1 VCLETRWLRQKPWFV
16 EEPKKNRK
24 KLPPKKTLAEKTQEK
39 LIFLANIK
47 EKSKKSLPCKNAK
60 KSQETAPQKKI
71 AVRTFFVAVPAVMLE
86 DVPRDIVFKSLKVSG
101 VCAPVFVCVCVCVCV
116 RARATSICVRENV
129 HLHFV
134 IFCLCVCMQQGKHIA
149 VCVCVCVCVCVFV
162 CVSHTPKQKLI
173 NTIFFSKGQKN
184 QHTNTH
190 TPNKKYYFFF
200 FKGEKRVQVP
210 QWPPCCRSSASIL
223 GWPSLLASATGV
235 SPLCV
240 CEREYECE

>member
-1 VCLETRWLRQKPWFV
+1 MCLETRWLRQKPWFV

-101 VCAPVFVCVCVCVCV
+101 VCAPVFVCVCV
-116 RARATSICVRENV
+116 
-129 HLHFV
+129 
-134 IFCLCVCMQQGKHIA
+134 
-149 VCVCVCVCVCVFV
+149 
-162 CVSHTPKQKLI
+162 
-173 NTIFFSKGQKN
+173 
-184 QHTNTH
+184 
-190 TPNKKYYFFF
+190 
-200 FKGEKRVQVP
+200 
-210 QWPPCCRSSASIL
+210 
-223 GWPSLLASATGV
+223 
-235 SPLCV
+235 
-240 CEREYECE
+240 